1 MRDNLIQFPTQYR
14 RPELIDELKQ
24 SMSDFFQVEVPEC
37 EMEKSMMATSIFHF
51 LVASKIAL
59 DHLGKIDE
67 SARIMDA
74 VRSIESSWPH
84 YEEPLD
90 GLIEDL
96 SSTSS
101 RSF

>member
-14 RPELIDELKQ
+14 RPELIDELTQ
-24 SMSDFFQVEVPEC
+24 SMSDFFQVQVPEC
-37 EMEKSMMATSIFHF
+37 EIEKSMMATSIFHF

-67 SARIMDA
+67 SAIIMDA
-74 VRSIESSWPH
+74 VRSIESTWPH

-90 GLIEDL
+90 GLMKDL
-96 SSTSS
+96 SNTRSS
-101 RSF
+101 GC